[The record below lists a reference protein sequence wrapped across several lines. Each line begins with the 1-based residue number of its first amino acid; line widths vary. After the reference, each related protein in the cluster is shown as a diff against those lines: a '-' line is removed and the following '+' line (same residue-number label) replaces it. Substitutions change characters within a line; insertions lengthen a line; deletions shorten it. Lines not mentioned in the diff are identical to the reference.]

1 MIMKKILSFVV
12 ILTVMFFG
20 ISNVSAMTP
29 TYTHAIRFSRGVK
42 NTCYY
47 ISPSASGYTSLIN
60 TAATKWASLY
70 NMIKN
75 TPVSTNY
82 ATHIDFYAYSPTT
95 DPQHHLNSNINAYTT
110 IWSANGVQMSF
121 DSTQNY
127 FYTEIV
133 INNTK
138 NIGSDTIA
146 HEMGHAYGL
155 DHNNSVYSIMY
166 GTNVGRMVTTPQSVD
181 NDTVNYLYPIS

>member
-1 MIMKKILSFVV
+1 
-12 ILTVMFFG
+12 
-20 ISNVSAMTP
+20 
-29 TYTHAIRFSRGVK
+29 
-42 NTCYY
+42 
-47 ISPSASGYTSLIN
+47 
-60 TAATKWASLY
+60 
-70 NMIKN
+70 
-75 TPVSTNY
+75 
-82 ATHIDFYAYSPTT
+82 
-95 DPQHHLNSNINAYTT
+95 
-110 IWSANGVQMSF
+110 MSF

-155 DHNNSVYSIMY
+155 DHSNSVYSIMY
-166 GTNVGRMVTTPQSVD
+166 GTNVGRMVTTPRSVD